1 MAVVYNFVY
10 MILKYSEQAAFISA
24 YCCSCITG
32 PSQVQTCLE
41 SYLKFVF
48 SGTLVSFHVTLQI
61 YGLIL
66 KWKMIS
72 IQTSI
77 QCLKASQHL
86 EDSFGE
92 GPELTVL
99 KVSTVQ

>member
-1 MAVVYNFVY
+1 MAVVYNFTY
-10 MILKYSEQAAFISA
+10 MVLKHPQQVAFIITA
-24 YCCSCITG
+24 YCYRYITG

-48 SGTLVSFHVTLQI
+48 SGILVSFHVTLQI

-72 IQTSI
+72 IQTSLE
-77 QCLKASQHL
+77 CLKASQHL
-86 EDSFGE
+86 
-92 GPELTVL
+92 
-99 KVSTVQ
+99 